1 MTAMI
6 YEISPSI
13 ATPEDLRS
21 DAALA
26 AAADKEYVLTQ
37 SGPRT
42 VIPSSVSYLPFSH
55 LIPTSSLRELGEDIK
70 QHPPSTEGQLPS
82 RDQILTSRFTK
93 DQNLGQIEFYF
104 DISNYSPFYPSEPG
118 KKYGT
123 MLMMLQYPFSRG
135 SMHIPPLPPSPQLNG
150 HSNHNG
156 NSNGNPASN
165 GIPAQTK
172 SPKSRTTA
180 EDKPL
185 INPRYYLDRGGA
197 VDFKLMCLCQRFA
210 DKICRTAPLSSIIER
225 RVFPPAASPP
235 TSQPSQSTNC
245 NGNGAQDKGTGEV
258 EEEEDFSDWIRNTTI
273 TDWHP
278 IGTCSMGGHEGIE
291 AGVVDARLKVYGTQN
306 VRVCD
311 ASVMPLQI
319 AAHLQATVYAIA
331 EKGAEMMKEDWARSR
346 LGRDGVES

>member
-1 MTAMI
+1 MLIPPSSVTAMI

-42 VIPSSVSYLPFSH
+42 VIPSSVSYLPFSR
-55 LIPTSSLRELGEDIK
+55 LIPPSSLRELGEDIK
-70 QHPPSTEGQLPS
+70 QHPPSTEGQLPL
-82 RDQILTSRFTK
+82 RDQILTSRFTT

-104 DISNYSPFYPSEPG
+104 DISNYSPFYQSEPG

-135 SMHIPPLPPSPQLNG
+135 SMHIPPLPPKHQING

-156 NSNGNPASN
+156 SATSNGV
-165 GIPAQTK
+165 PAQKK
-172 SPKSRTTA
+172 SPKARTTA

-197 VDFKLMCLCQRFA
+197 VDFKLMCICQRFA

-225 RVFPPAASPP
+225 RVFPPPRPAAASPP
-235 TSQPSQSTNC
+235 TSQPSQSNHNSTN
-245 NGNGAQDKGTGEV
+245 GEGQEGE

-278 IGTCSMGGHEGIE
+278 IGTCSMGGHEGIK
-291 AGVVDARLKVYGTQN
+291 AGVVDARLKVYGTTN

-331 EKGAEMMKEDWARSR
+331 EKGAEMMKEDWV
-346 LGRDGVES
+346 GRC

>member
-1 MTAMI
+1 MI

-42 VIPSSVSYLPFSH
+42 VIPSSVAYLPFSK
-55 LIPTSSLRELGEDIK
+55 LFPSSTLLQMGEDIQ
-70 QHPPSTEGQLPS
+70 QHIPSTEGQLPS
-82 RDQILTSRFTK
+82 RDEILTSRFTT
-93 DQNLGQIEFYF
+93 DQNLGQIEYYF
-104 DISNYSPFYPSEPG
+104 DISNYSPFYKSKPG

-135 SMHIPPLPPSPQLNG
+135 NMHIPPLPTNTQVNG
-150 HSNHNG
+150 HHTTNG
-156 NSNGNPASN
+156 VSSKGE
-165 GIPAQTK
+165 QTK
-172 SPKSRTTA
+172 KRTTA

-197 VDFKLMCLCQRFA
+197 LDFKLMSQCQRFA
-210 DKICRTAPLSSIIER
+210 DKICRTAPLSSIIVK
-225 RVFPPAASPP
+225 RVFPPSPP
-235 TSQPSQSTNC
+235 PSATHQE
-245 NGNGAQDKGTGEV
+245 GEGGQ
-258 EEEEDFSDWIRNTTI
+258 EEDFSAWVRDTTI

-278 IGTCSMGGHEGIE
+278 VGTCSMGGHEGAK
-291 AGVVDARLKVYGTQN
+291 AGVVDARLKVYGTKN

-311 ASVMPLQI
+311 ASIMPLQI
-319 AAHLQATVYAIA
+319 AAHLQATVYAIG
-331 EKGAEMMKEDWARSR
+331 EKGAEMMKEDWAKVK
-346 LGRDGVES
+346 GV